1 MVWSCMTSHGIGYM
15 TKIEGNLDAEL
26 YCNILHDELMQT
38 LNIMIFKQMISVM
51 ESQTSGGHVTSIQQM
66 TAESYITAEKNP
78 QADT

>member
-1 MVWSCMTSHGIGYM
+1 
-15 TKIEGNLDAEL
+15 
-26 YCNILHDELMQT
+26 
-38 LNIMIFKQMISVM
+38 M